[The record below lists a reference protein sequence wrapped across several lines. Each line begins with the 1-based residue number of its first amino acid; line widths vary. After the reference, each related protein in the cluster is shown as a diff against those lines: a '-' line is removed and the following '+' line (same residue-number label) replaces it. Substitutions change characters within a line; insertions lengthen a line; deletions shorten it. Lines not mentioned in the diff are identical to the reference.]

1 MSAALEHGDVT
12 RVRGAFTPRN
22 EAVMAS
28 VAALIHAHL
37 RIIERRH
44 SPRFTRQA
52 EGNHDMKTLL
62 SLAIV
67 TMTLAA
73 SAGAANAG
81 VGDQYGKYPSW
92 ADRALFASTG
102 SR

>member
-1 MSAALEHGDVT
+1 
-12 RVRGAFTPRN
+12 
-22 EAVMAS
+22 
-28 VAALIHAHL
+28 
-37 RIIERRH
+37 
-44 SPRFTRQA
+44 
-52 EGNHDMKTLL
+52 MKTIL

-67 TMTLAA
+67 TITLAA